1 MFENKITKLIEA
13 TENNAYKVAL
23 ESVRTIEAL
32 IAINDCDLEEEN
44 LPEDIELACKHAGVY
59 TTAYSGDLNE
69 RAGYLFRNF
78 AQGGMGTQKDE
89 YSCLWAVINVDNNL
103 SFKCAQDDW
112 MYAVQIDGKV
122 IKGVIEDGDVIDV
135 LDEYAEKFADEGE
148 NDIF

>member
-13 TENNAYKVAL
+13 TENNAYKTAL

-32 IAINDCDLEEEN
+32 IAINDCDLEEES
-44 LPEDIELACKHAGVY
+44 LPEDIEQACKYAGVY

-78 AQGGMGTQKDE
+78 AQGGMGVQKDE
-89 YSCLWAVINVDNNL
+89 YSCLWAVININSDL

-112 MYAVQIDGKV
+112 MYIVQIDGKT
-122 IKGVIEDGDVIDV
+122 IKGMIEDEDAIDV
-135 LDEYAEKFADEGE
+135 LNEYAEALSE
-148 NDIF
+148 NEDNAIF